1 MNSPDQTSHIVVLT
15 TLPDEEQARSL
26 VRRLVEER
34 VVACGTILG
43 RVTSL
48 YRWKGAVE
56 EAAEVQVLLKTRRDL
71 WERLEAAVEAAHPY
85 DVPEL
90 LGLPVEAGLGAYL
103 EWVSEETADQGG
115 ASV

>member
-1 MNSPDQTSHIVVLT
+1 MNNPDAISHIVVLT

-34 VVACGTILG
+34 VVACGTVLG
-43 RVTSL
+43 RVTSV
-48 YRWKGAVE
+48 YRWKGAIE

-71 WERLEAAVEAAHPY
+71 WERLEAAVQAAHPY

-90 LGLPVEAGLGAYL
+90 LALPVEAGLGTYL
-103 EWVSEETADQGG
+103 EWVSEETDQGG
-115 ASV
+115 ASE